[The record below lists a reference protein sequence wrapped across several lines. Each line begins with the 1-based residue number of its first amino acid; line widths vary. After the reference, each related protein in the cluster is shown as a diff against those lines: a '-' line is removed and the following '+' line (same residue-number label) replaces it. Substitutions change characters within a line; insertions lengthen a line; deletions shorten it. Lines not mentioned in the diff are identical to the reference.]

1 MDAQELL
8 QKNQEKQAK
17 KRAKKGL
24 PQSKITNQAK
34 INVRNIKNTPKS
46 TADQKENE
54 QDSLGFYNDNARPD
68 SITAKANMVRQFD
81 LQNSKKKK

>member
-54 QDSLGFYNDNARPD
+54 ENSLGFYNDNARPD

>member
-54 QDSLGFYNDNARPD
+54 EDSLGFYNDNARPD